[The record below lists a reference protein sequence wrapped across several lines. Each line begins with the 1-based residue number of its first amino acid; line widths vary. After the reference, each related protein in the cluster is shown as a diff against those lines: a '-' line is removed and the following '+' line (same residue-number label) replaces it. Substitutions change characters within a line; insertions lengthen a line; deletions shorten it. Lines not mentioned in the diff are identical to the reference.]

1 MPQFKLIEIIGV
13 LVALAVLVGAVT
25 AAWKMA
31 YSSGHAAGKAS
42 ERAEWQA
49 RESKELAA
57 ANAMILIESDKA
69 RKAERQADTATNEAA
84 TLRRKLDAAAKEKI
98 KPVADSVAAG
108 LARMCDPGAAAGKGA
123 TDNQAGAATDPRPG
137 NDAGGRSKFFAV
149 VGSFL
154 SSEAARADEITRKL
168 KQTQQYIRTALETCN
183 AP

>member
-57 ANAMILIESDKA
+57 ANAMILIESDRA
-69 RKAERQADTATNEAA
+69 RKAERQAGAAVTQANEA
-84 TLRRKLDAAAKEKI
+84 RRKADELAKAKI
-98 KPVADSVAAG
+98 KPVADTVAAG
-108 LARMCDPGAAAGKGA
+108 LGRMCEPGDPAGKGA
-123 TDNQAGAATDPRPG
+123 GERTEGATAAAASRNHAGDRA
-137 NDAGGRSKFFAV
+137 KFFAATAD
-149 VGSFL
+149 FL
-154 SSEAARADEITRKL
+154 SGEAGRADAIVRLLNEA
-168 KQTQQYIRTALETCN
+168 QDYIRTALATCN
-183 AP
+183 Q